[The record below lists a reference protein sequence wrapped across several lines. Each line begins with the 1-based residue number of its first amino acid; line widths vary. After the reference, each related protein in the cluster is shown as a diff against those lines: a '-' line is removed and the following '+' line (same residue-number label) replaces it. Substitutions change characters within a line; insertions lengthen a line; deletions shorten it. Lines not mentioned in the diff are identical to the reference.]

1 MKHREIG
8 AFEAKTHLSALLEQV
23 ARGQTF
29 VITRHG
35 RPVAELRPTAPV
47 ARRPTFGC
55 DRDTVTVHNDF
66 DAPMPD
72 MREYEA

>member
-23 ARGQTF
+23 ALGRTF

-55 DRDTVTVHNDF
+55 DRDAVTIHDDF
-66 DAPMPD
+66 DAPITD